1 MYNRTLNRPMFRRG
15 GRAGGGIMTG
25 VDRQGYAGDDGASS
39 VKQNDPMKQFPSDVS
54 VIKEAMGKRPEI
66 EPYPYKA
73 SDFFMGLGANI
84 LAQPGG
90 QPIFQT
96 IGQAGINPLKTLSAQ
111 NMSEYGNKQK
121 NKLGEYEDNKEVVMA
136 AYKNMSQDE
145 KNKLFAEATAR
156 FNNKGVNPR
165 TGKPYTSPEEAYAD
179 LIRKDLM
186 SKEKVLTPEAQYNLK
201 YEELFSYYL
210 NKDRNFKGNAIGA
223 AALAK
228 HEANILM
235 NKYPEDLISN
245 FDNSLSYFDNVYV
258 DDQGDGTY
266 QINEIGQNIGYRK
279 GKVYFNIS
287 EQKLYRL
294 GTDGKTFT
302 EVDITDFED

>member
-1 MYNRTLNRPMFRRG
+1 MFNKTLNRPMFRRG

-25 VDRQGYAGDDGASS
+25 VDRQGYDGEDD
-39 VKQNDPMKQFPSDVS
+39 KQIVQANDPMKQLPSDVD
-54 VIKEAMGKRPEI
+54 VLKEAIGKRPEI
-66 EPYPYKA
+66 SPYPYKG

-96 IGQAGINPLKTLSAQ
+96 IGKAGKEPLQ
-111 NMSEYGNKQK
+111 NLMKQNIAEYGTQQK
-121 NKLGEYEDNKEVVMA
+121 NKLGEYEDNKDLVMA
-136 AYKNMSQDE
+136 AYKNMSQDD
-145 KNKLFAEATAR
+145 KNKLYSEATAR
-156 FNNKGVNPR
+156 FNNKGINPR
-165 TGKPYTSPEEAYAD
+165 TGKPYVSIEEAYSD

-186 SKEKVLTPEAQYNLK
+186 SKEKVLTPEAQYNMK

-266 QINEIGQNIGYRK
+266 QINDIGANMGYRK

>member
-25 VDRQGYAGDDGASS
+25 VQRQGYAGEGDDVDQR
-39 VKQNDPMKQFPSDVS
+39 VKKLDTESAFLEKA
-54 VIKEAMGKRPEI
+54 IGERPEI
-66 EPYPYKA
+66 KPYPYKA

-96 IGQAGINPLKTLSAQ
+96 IGKAGINPLNVLSQQ

-121 NKLGEYEDNKEVVMA
+121 NKLGEYEDNKDLVMA

-156 FNNKGVNPR
+156 FNKKGINPR
-165 TGKPYTSPEEAYAD
+165 TGKIYTSPEEAYAD

-186 SKEKVLTPEAQYNLK
+186 SKEKILTPEAQYNLK
-201 YEELFSYYL
+201 YQELFNNIL
-210 NKDRNFKGNAIGA
+210 NKDIAYKGNRIGA

-228 HEANILM
+228 HETDVLM
-235 NKYPEDLISN
+235 NKYPKDLESN
-245 FDNSLSYFDNVYV
+245 FDNDLSYFDKMLV
-258 DDQGDGTY
+258 DDNGDGTY
-266 QINEIGQNIGYRK
+266 EINELGKPAGYRK
-279 GKVYFNIS
+279 GKVYFFVS
-287 EQKLYRL
+287 EKKLYRL
-294 GTDGKTFT
+294 GQDGKTFT

>member
-25 VDRQGYAGDDGASS
+25 VQRQGYAGEGDPSNQSVQKLPTEVEVLKGA
-39 VKQNDPMKQFPSDVS
+39 
-54 VIKEAMGKRPEI
+54 IGKRPEI

-111 NMSEYGNKQK
+111 NLSEYGNKQK
-121 NKLGEYEDNKEVVMA
+121 NKLGQYEDDKDLVMA
-136 AYKNMSQDE
+136 AYKNMSQDD
-145 KNKLFAEATAR
+145 KNKLFAEAQAR
-156 FNNKGVNPR
+156 YDKKGINPR
-165 TGKPYTSPEEAYAD
+165 TGKVYTSPEEAYAD

>member
-25 VDRQGYAGDDGASS
+25 VQRQGYDGEGDPSNQS
-39 VKQNDPMKQFPSDVS
+39 VQKLPSEVE
-54 VIKEAMGKRPEI
+54 VLKEAIGKRPEI

-111 NMSEYGNKQK
+111 NLSEYGNKQK
-121 NKLGEYEDNKEVVMA
+121 NKLGQYEDDKDVVMA
-136 AYKNMSQDE
+136 AYKNMSQDD
-145 KNKLFAEATAR
+145 KNKLYSEATAR

-165 TGKPYTSPEEAYAD
+165 TGKPYASVEEAYGD

-245 FDNSLSYFDNVYV
+245 FDNNLSYFDNVYV

>member
-156 FNNKGVNPR
+156 FNNKGINPR
-165 TGKPYTSPEEAYAD
+165 TGEPYASVEEAYSD

-186 SKEKVLTPEAQYNLK
+186 SKEKVLTPEAEYNIK
-201 YEELFSYYL
+201 FEQIFDNIL
-210 NKDRNFKGNAIGA
+210 NKDRNFKGNRPGA
-223 AALAK
+223 NALAK
-228 HEANILM
+228 HETDLIM
-235 NKYPEDLISN
+235 GKYPEDLSN
-245 FDNSLSYFDNVYV
+245 QFDNDLSYFDKVYV
-258 DDQGDGTY
+258 DNNNDGTFTL
-266 QINEIGQNIGYRK
+266 NEIGENIRYEPNK
-279 GKVYFNIS
+279 IYFFVS
-287 EQKLYRL
+287 TRKLYRL
-294 GTDGKTFT
+294 GGDGKTFT
-302 EVDITDFED
+302 EIDMADFED

>member
-25 VDRQGYAGDDGASS
+25 VQRQGYDGTDGASS

-54 VIKEAMGKRPEI
+54 VIKEAIGKRPEI
-66 EPYPYKA
+66 NPYPYKA

-96 IGQAGINPLKTLSAQ
+96 IGQAGINPLKTLAAQ

-156 FNNKGVNPR
+156 FNNKGMNPR
-165 TGKPYTSPEEAYAD
+165 TGKPYASPEEAYAD

-279 GKVYFNIS
+279 NKVYFNIS

-294 GTDGKTFT
+294 GQDGKTFT

>member
-25 VDRQGYAGDDGASS
+25 VQRQGYEGGKKVEQLGGEVD
-39 VKQNDPMKQFPSDVS
+39 FL
-54 VIKEAMGKRPEI
+54 KEAIGERPELS
-66 EPYPYKA
+66 PYPYKG

-84 LAQPGG
+84 LSAPGG
-90 QPIFQT
+90 QPILQT
-96 IGQAGINPLKTLSAQ
+96 IGQSSRGPLDVMMKQ
-111 NMSEYGNKQK
+111 NIAEYGNEQK
-121 NKLGEYEDNKEVVMA
+121 NKLGKYEDNKDLVMQ
-136 AYKNMSQDE
+136 AYKNMSQDD
-145 KNKLFAEATAR
+145 KNKLYSEATAR

-165 TGKPYTSPEEAYAD
+165 TGKPYESIEEAYGD

-186 SKEKVLTPEAQYNLK
+186 SKEKVLTPEAEYNIK

-235 NKYPEDLISN
+235 NKYPEDLMPN
-245 FDNSLSYFDNVYV
+245 FDNNLSYFDNVYV
-258 DDQGDGTY
+258 DDKGDGTY
-266 QINEIGQNIGYRK
+266 EINEIGQNIGYRK
-279 GKVYFNIS
+279 NKVYFNIS

-294 GTDGKTFT
+294 GQDGKTFT
-302 EVDITDFED
+302 EIDITDFED

>member
-15 GRAGGGIMTG
+15 GRANGGIMDG
-25 VDRQGYAGDDGASS
+25 VERQGYEDAGRVEKLEQETS
-39 VKQNDPMKQFPSDVS
+39 FL
-54 VIKEAMGKRPEI
+54 KEAIGERPEI
-66 EPYPYKA
+66 KPYPYKG

-96 IGQAGINPLKTLSAQ
+96 IGKAGINPLNVLSQQ

-121 NKLGEYEDNKEVVMA
+121 NKLGEYEDNKDLVMA

-145 KNKLFAEATAR
+145 KNKLFSEATAR
-156 FNNKGVNPR
+156 FNNKGINPR
-165 TGKPYTSPEEAYAD
+165 TGKPYASPEEAYAD

-279 GKVYFNIS
+279 NKVYFNIS

-294 GTDGKTFT
+294 GQDGKTFT

>member
-1 MYNRTLNRPMFRRG
+1 MLFLT
-15 GRAGGGIMTG
+15 
-25 VDRQGYAGDDGASS
+25 S
-39 VKQNDPMKQFPSDVS
+39 
-54 VIKEAMGKRPEI
+54 
-66 EPYPYKA
+66 
-73 SDFFMGLGANI
+73 
-84 LAQPGG
+84 
-90 QPIFQT
+90 
-96 IGQAGINPLKTLSAQ
+96 
-111 NMSEYGNKQK
+111 
-121 NKLGEYEDNKEVVMA
+121 
-136 AYKNMSQDE
+136 

-156 FNNKGVNPR
+156 FNNKGINPR
-165 TGKPYTSPEEAYAD
+165 TGEPYTSPEEAYAD

>member
-25 VDRQGYAGDDGASS
+25 VQRQGYAGEDGQSS
-39 VKQNDPMKQFPSDVS
+39 VQPNDPIKQFPSDVS
-54 VIKEAMGKRPEI
+54 VIKEAIGKRPEI

-111 NMSEYGNKQK
+111 NVSEYGNKQK
-121 NKLGEYEDNKEVVMA
+121 NKLGQYEDDKDLVMA
-136 AYKNMSQDE
+136 AYKNMSQDD
-145 KNKLFAEATAR
+145 KNKLYSEATAR

-165 TGKPYTSPEEAYAD
+165 TGKPYESIEEAYGD

-210 NKDRNFKGNAIGA
+210 NKDINFKGNAPGA
-223 AALAK
+223 AALAD
-228 HEANILM
+228 HEAKIIM
-235 NKYPEDLISN
+235 NKYPEDLIPN
-245 FDNSLSYFDNVYV
+245 FDNSLTYFDNMYV
-258 DDQGDGTY
+258 DEAGDGSFV
-266 QINEIGQNIGYRK
+266 INDIGANIGYRK
-279 GKVYFNIS
+279 GKVYFNVS
-287 EQKLYRL
+287 EKKLYRL
-294 GTDGKTFT
+294 GQDGKTFT

>member
-25 VDRQGYAGDDGASS
+25 VETPKRGHVDGPGSYAGDE
-39 VKQNDPMKQFPSDVS
+39 KQVESITRSMDV
-54 VIKEAMGKRPEI
+54 IDKIAPRYNNMG
-66 EPYPYKA
+66 

-84 LAQPGG
+84 LSQPGG

-96 IGQAGINPLKTLSAQ
+96 LGTAAKEPLGLMMKQ
-111 NMSEYGNKQK
+111 NMANTQGDRELASSLLKNYSEDDK
-121 NKLGEYEDNKEVVMA
+121 NKLY
-136 AYKNMSQDE
+136 
-145 KNKLFAEATAR
+145 AEATAR
-156 FNNKGVNPR
+156 FNNKGINPR
-165 TGKPYTSPEEAYAD
+165 TGNPYTSPEEAYAD

>member
-1 MYNRTLNRPMFRRG
+1 MFNKTLNRPMFRRG

-25 VDRQGYAGDDGASS
+25 VQRQGYAGEGDSS
-39 VKQNDPMKQFPSDVS
+39 NQSVQKLPSEVE
-54 VIKEAMGKRPEI
+54 VLREAIGKRPEI
-66 EPYPYKA
+66 NPYPNKG

-96 IGQAGINPLKTLSAQ
+96 IGQAGKEPLQ
-111 NMSEYGNKQK
+111 NLMKQNISEYQLNQQ
-121 NKLGEYEDNKEVVMA
+121 NKLGQYEDDKDVVMA

-156 FNNKGVNPR
+156 FNNKGINPR
-165 TGKPYTSPEEAYAD
+165 TGAPYASPEEAYAD

-235 NKYPEDLISN
+235 NKYPEDLMPN

-258 DDQGDGTY
+258 DDQGDGSFV
-266 QINEIGQNIGYRK
+266 INDLGANIGYRK

-294 GTDGKTFT
+294 GDDGKTFT
-302 EVDITDFED
+302 EIDMADFED

>member
-1 MYNRTLNRPMFRRG
+1 MYNKTLNRPMFRRG

-25 VDRQGYAGDDGASS
+25 VQRQGYAGEGDPSNQSVQKLPTEVEVLKGA
-39 VKQNDPMKQFPSDVS
+39 
-54 VIKEAMGKRPEI
+54 IGKRPEI

-111 NMSEYGNKQK
+111 NLSEYGNKQK
-121 NKLGEYEDNKEVVMA
+121 NKLGKYEDDKDIVMA
-136 AYKNMSQDE
+136 AYKNMSQDD

-156 FNNKGVNPR
+156 FNNKGINPR
-165 TGKPYTSPEEAYAD
+165 TGEPYTSPEEAYAD

-210 NKDRNFKGNAIGA
+210 NKDINFKGNAPGA
-223 AALAK
+223 AALAD
-228 HEANILM
+228 HEAKIIM
-235 NKYPEDLISN
+235 NKYPEDLIPN
-245 FDNSLSYFDNVYV
+245 FDNSLTYFDNMYV
-258 DDQGDGTY
+258 DEAGDGSFV
-266 QINEIGQNIGYRK
+266 INDIGANIGYRK
-279 GKVYFNIS
+279 GKVYFNVS
-287 EQKLYRL
+287 EKKLYRL
-294 GTDGKTFT
+294 GQDGKTFT

>member
-25 VDRQGYAGDDGASS
+25 VNRQGYAGEGDPSS
-39 VKQNDPMKQFPSDVS
+39 QSVQKLPSEVE
-54 VIKEAMGKRPEI
+54 VLKEAIGKRPEI
-66 EPYPYKA
+66 NSYPYKA

-96 IGQAGINPLKTLSAQ
+96 IGKAGIDPLKTLSAQ
-111 NMSEYGNKQK
+111 NLSEYGNKQK
-121 NKLGEYEDNKEVVMA
+121 NKLGQYEDDKDLVMA
-136 AYKNMSQDE
+136 AYKNMSQDD
-145 KNKLFAEATAR
+145 KNKLFAEAQAR
-156 FNNKGVNPR
+156 YDKKGINPR
-165 TGKPYTSPEEAYAD
+165 TGKVYTSPEEAYAD

>member
-25 VDRQGYAGDDGASS
+25 VQRQGYDGTDGASS

-54 VIKEAMGKRPEI
+54 VIKEAIGKRPEI
-66 EPYPYKA
+66 NPYPYKA

-156 FNNKGVNPR
+156 FNNKGMNPR
-165 TGKPYTSPEEAYAD
+165 TGKPYASPEEAYAD

-235 NKYPEDLISN
+235 NKYPEDLMPN
-245 FDNSLSYFDNVYV
+245 FDNNLSYFDNVYV
-258 DDQGDGTY
+258 DDKGDGTFE
-266 QINEIGQNIGYRK
+266 INELGQNIGYRK
-279 GKVYFNIS
+279 NKVYFNIS

-294 GTDGKTFT
+294 GQDGKTFT

>member
-25 VDRQGYAGDDGASS
+25 VQRQGYDGDDGASS

-54 VIKEAMGKRPEI
+54 VIKEAIGKRPEI
-66 EPYPYKA
+66 NPYPYKA

-96 IGQAGINPLKTLSAQ
+96 IGQAGINPLKTLSEQ

-266 QINEIGQNIGYRK
+266 QINDIGANIGYRK

-294 GTDGKTFT
+294 GQDGKTFT

>member
-1 MYNRTLNRPMFRRG
+1 MFNKTLNRPMFRRG

-25 VDRQGYAGDDGASS
+25 VPRQGYNEGLK
-39 VKQNDPMKQFPSDVS
+39 VEERLPSEVD
-54 VIKEAMGKRPEI
+54 VIKEAIGKRPEI
-66 EPYPYKA
+66 SPYPYKA

-96 IGQAGINPLKTLSAQ
+96 IGKAGIDPLKTLSAQ
-111 NMSEYGNKQK
+111 NLSEYGNQQK
-121 NKLGEYEDNKEVVMA
+121 NKLGQYEDDKDIVMA
-136 AYKNMSQDE
+136 AYKNMSQDD

-165 TGKPYTSPEEAYAD
+165 TGKPYASPEEAYAD

-235 NKYPEDLISN
+235 NKYPEELMPN

-258 DDQGDGTY
+258 DDQGDGSFV
-266 QINEIGQNIGYRK
+266 INDIGANIGYRK

-294 GTDGKTFT
+294 GDDGKTFT
-302 EVDITDFED
+302 EIDMADFED

>member
-1 MYNRTLNRPMFRRG
+1 MFNRTLNRPMFRRG

-25 VDRQGYAGDDGASS
+25 VQRQGYDDGLK
-39 VKQNDPMKQFPSDVS
+39 VEKRLPSEVE
-54 VIKEAMGKRPEI
+54 VLKETIGKRPEI
-66 EPYPYKA
+66 KPYPYKA

-96 IGQAGINPLKTLSAQ
+96 IGKAGINPLNVLSQQ
-111 NMSEYGNKQK
+111 NMSEYGLKQQ
-121 NKLGEYEDNKEVVMA
+121 NQLGQYEDDKDLVMA
-136 AYKNMSQDE
+136 AYKNMSQDD
-145 KNKLFAEATAR
+145 KNKLYTEATAR
-156 FNNKGVNPR
+156 FNNKGINPR
-165 TGKPYTSPEEAYAD
+165 TGKPYESIEEAYGD

-235 NKYPEDLISN
+235 NKYPEDLLPN
-245 FDNSLSYFDNVYV
+245 FDNNLSYFDNVYV
-258 DDQGDGTY
+258 DDKGDGTFE
-266 QINEIGQNIGYRK
+266 IN
-279 GKVYFNIS
+279 
-287 EQKLYRL
+287 
-294 GTDGKTFT
+294 
-302 EVDITDFED
+302 DITTNRTCRRT